1 MIALAI
7 DTCSTICATALVR
20 DNNII
25 GKFFIDIKNYH
36 DEKLIGMVDSLL
48 QSCTLSIDDIDG
60 YIVSI
65 GPGSFTGIRIGMS
78 VTKGFAIAKE
88 KPIVGISS
96 LDGLAW
102 NFFYNYGNTQK
113 EIVYSI
119 IDAQRDEVFC
129 SKYMFDGR
137 IKRVS
142 DYRCLTLLELKNNIE
157 SSVLF
162 IGNGVE
168 KVKTYLGNTN
178 YSYVTGIMN
187 KNDVSSIALL
197 GYDKLLNFDGDDL
210 LNLEPLYIKD
220 FKPIKIR
227 GDL

>member
-7 DTCSTICATALVR
+7 DTCSTICATALVK

-36 DEKLIGMVDSLL
+36 DEKLMGMVDSLL
-48 QSCTLSIDDIDG
+48 QSCGVSIENIDG
-60 YIVSI
+60 YIVAI

-78 VTKGFAIAKE
+78 VAKGFAIAKE
-88 KPIVGISS
+88 KPIVGVSS

-102 NFFYNYGNTQK
+102 NFFYNYGNTQT
-113 EIVYSI
+113 EILYSV

-129 SKYMFDGR
+129 SKYMFDGE

-142 DYRCLTLLELKNNIE
+142 DYKCLSLSELKNNIE
-157 SSVLF
+157 SSALF
-162 IGNGVE
+162 IGNAVE
-168 KVKTYLGNTN
+168 KVKAYLGNAS

-197 GYDKLLNFDGDDL
+197 GYSKLLNFNDDDL
-210 LNLEPLYIKD
+210 QNLEPLYIKD
-220 FKPIKIR
+220 FKPIIN
-227 GDL
+227 

>member
-7 DTCSTICATALVR
+7 DTCSTICAVALVR
-20 DNNII
+20 DNNVI

-36 DEKLIGMVDSLL
+36 DEKLMGMVDALL
-48 QSCTLSIDDIDG
+48 QSCTVSIDDIDG
-60 YIVSI
+60 YIVAI

-78 VTKGFAIAKE
+78 VAKGFAIAKE

-102 NFFYNYGNTQK
+102 NFFYNYECTQD
-113 EIVYSI
+113 EILYSI

-129 SKYMFDGR
+129 SGYVFDAQ

-142 DYRCLTLLELKNNIE
+142 DYKCLSLQELKDKIE
-157 SSVLF
+157 DSATF
-162 IGNGVE
+162 IGDAVE
-168 KVKTYLGNTN
+168 KVKTYLGNSD
-178 YSYVTGIMN
+178 YSYVTGITN
-187 KNDVSSIALL
+187 KNDVVSIALL
-197 GYDKLLNFDGDDL
+197 GYNKLLNFDGDDL

-220 FKPIKIR
+220 FKPIIK
-227 GDL
+227 